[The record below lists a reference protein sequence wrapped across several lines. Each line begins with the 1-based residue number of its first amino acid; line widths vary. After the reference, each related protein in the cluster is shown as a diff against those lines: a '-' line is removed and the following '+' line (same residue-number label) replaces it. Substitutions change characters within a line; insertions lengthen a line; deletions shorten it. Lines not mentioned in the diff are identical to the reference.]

1 MRGVRKPCVADG
13 CEPFPNFPMGMKGWV
28 GGGGGSVGA
37 TGM

>member
-13 CEPFPNFPMGMKGWV
+13 CEPLPHFPRGMK